1 MIDDEIVAAV
11 GERGGLR
18 AIAISHPHYY
28 TTMVEWAR
36 AFGCRI
42 LIHEDDA
49 EWVMRPDDSVRPWS
63 GETYQVAPGIT
74 LLRLGGQPHGQ
85 VLHWDG
91 RRLLLSGDIVQVIPD
106 RAHVSFMYSYP
117 NLIPPA
123 RHGRRHRPRLE
134 PWDFD
139 TIVGA
144 WWGTIVSGGKEA
156 VRRSARRYR
165 DAIEGK
171 LTRSPPI
178 DLPARHARNVQLL
191 GRPRIRPEPRQH
203 LFLRVGLDHVQ
214 RAVVGQHPARQD
226 EAVVRE
232 ALHERGVLVPA
243 VPRACVPAP
252 VPLRATLAQD
262 DERAQ
267 LLRGRNDVVV
277 AVEEVVRVVLGLDL
291 RQLLE
296 LGLKA
301 SSTTPSPSSAKLM

>member
-11 GERGGLR
+11 DERGGLR

-36 AFGCRI
+36 AFGCPI

-63 GETYQVAPGIT
+63 GETSGCAGIT
-74 LLRLGGQPHGQ
+74 LAGGGHFSGGQ

-117 NLIPPA
+117 NLIPLPPGTVDDIA
-123 RHGRRHRPRLE
+123 RRLE

-144 WWGTIVSGGKEA
+144 WWGTIVRAG
-156 VRRSARRYR
+156 RRPSAAPRAGTATPSR
-165 DAIEGK
+165 AS
-171 LTRSPPI
+171 SPEPAEQ

-214 RAVVGQHPARQD
+214 RGRRPASRPP
-226 EAVVRE
+226 
-232 ALHERGVLVPA
+232 G
-243 VPRACVPAP
+243 
-252 VPLRATLAQD
+252 
-262 DERAQ
+262 
-267 LLRGRNDVVV
+267 
-277 AVEEVVRVVLGLDL
+277 
-291 RQLLE
+291 
-296 LGLKA
+296 
-301 SSTTPSPSSAKLM
+301 